1 MTKTQEEIEAQVTAD
16 ADKFDLSRVQPTE
29 VEIHKN
35 ACNYA
40 EKQLLDLVHSPS
52 TDRAFHHFNKNW
64 PHEYVSDIMGK
75 LNEIRADIRAR
86 QGTPGFG
93 KLKGVMK

>member
-1 MTKTQEEIEAQVTAD
+1 MQLVIE

-40 EKQLLDLVHSPS
+40 EKQLLDLVHTLSN
-52 TDRAFHHFNKNW
+52 DRAYHYFNKDW
-64 PHEYVSDIMGK
+64 PHEYVTDIMGK
-75 LNEIRADIRAR
+75 LNEIRADIRGR

-93 KLKGVMK
+93 KLK

>member
-1 MTKTQEEIEAQVTAD
+1 MQLVIE
-16 ADKFDLSRVQPTE
+16 ADKFDLSRVHPTE

-40 EKQLLDLVHSPS
+40 EKQLLDLVHTLSN
-52 TDRAFHHFNKNW
+52 DRAYHYFNKDW
-64 PHEYVSDIMGK
+64 PHEYVTDIMGK

-93 KLKGVMK
+93 KLK